1 LKPDSQFSRSVFKN
15 IATLGIIG
23 YMPFAPG
30 TFGTL
35 FAFIVYILLKPSLF
49 IHISILFLA
58 VIIGT
63 ISSHHA
69 ERILNDKDSKHIV
82 IDEFC
87 GYFFSVL
94 FIPFSIS
101 YAVTAFFLFRF
112 FDILKPFPIRKLE
125 SVLNGGIGIMADDIA
140 AAVYVNTI
148 LQICKI
154 INLHVA

>member
-1 LKPDSQFSRSVFKN
+1 VKPDSQFSRSILKN

-35 FAFIVYILLKPSLF
+35 FAFIVYIFLEPTPF
-49 IHISILFLA
+49 IHISILLCA

-69 ERILNDKDSKHIV
+69 ERILNDKDSRHIV

-87 GYFFSVL
+87 GYFLSVL
-94 FIPFSIS
+94 FVPFSIG
-101 YAVTAFFLFRF
+101 YAVTAFFLFRV
-112 FDILKPFPIRKLE
+112 FDILKPFPIRNIE
-125 SVLNGGIGIMADDIA
+125 SALNGGIGIMADDIA
-140 AAVYVNTI
+140 AAVYVNAI
-148 LQICKI
+148 LQLWRI
-154 INLHVA
+154 INLYVA